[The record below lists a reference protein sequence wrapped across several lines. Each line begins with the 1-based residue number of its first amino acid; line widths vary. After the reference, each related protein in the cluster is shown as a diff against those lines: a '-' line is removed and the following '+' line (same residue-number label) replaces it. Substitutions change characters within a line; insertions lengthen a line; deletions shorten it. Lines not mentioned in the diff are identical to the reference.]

1 MTKKIF
7 SENPSLDNNAFL
19 NWRFTEEDDIENF
32 ISMSNSFFD
41 SSIFLLKLC
50 LKDNIDSK
58 ADGLIFPILYNL
70 NHAIELKLKALIR
83 ILNQS
88 IGVNNIPKNTHNIKQ
103 LYHNSFELIKT
114 TNFNISIKSF
124 KENTKILYNYIN
136 EISENEMISFTRYPL
151 SNKAEK
157 AHYIISKQNITIDIK
172 QLHEIATKIKD
183 ELNNFVDYNLFIQL
197 TI

>member
-7 SENPSLDNNAFL
+7 SKNPSLDNNAFL

-32 ISMSNSFFD
+32 IAMSNNFFD
-41 SSIFLLKLC
+41 SSIFLLELC

-70 NHAIELKLKALIR
+70 NHAIELKLKALIG

-88 IGVNNIPKNTHNIKQ
+88 IDVNNIPKHTHNIKQ

-114 TNFNISIKSF
+114 TKFNISIKSF
-124 KENTKILYNYIN
+124 QENTKILSNYIN
-136 EISENEMISFTRYPL
+136 DISENEMISFTRYPL

-157 AHYIISKQNITIDIK
+157 AHYILSKENIIIDIK
-172 QLHEIATKIKD
+172 HLHETATKIKN
-183 ELNNFVDYNLFIQL
+183 ELNEIVDYNLFLIL
-197 TI
+197 TS